1 MSFEFIETELGNFVE
16 IVTKKCDASIIDVT
30 NYISTENMLP
40 DRQGVT
46 ISSGIPDVNKFNS
59 DVAP

>member
-46 ISSGIPDVNKFNS
+46 LFHQASLMSTNLILLK
-59 DVAP
+59 